1 MNLTL
6 PLYTAFSTLPLVWLI
21 ATIGAFQLGTWLN
34 RRGGGMPI
42 INPVLIAMT
51 LVICTLL
58 ALDVD
63 YSTYLREGG
72 RLVGAVLGPAT
83 VALAVPLYNNAR
95 QVRRALLPLT
105 CAVLVGGVVAAGS
118 AFALAWCL
126 GAPEIV
132 LRSIVVKSVTAPI
145 AIGVAEEIGGLP
157 SLAAAFA
164 VLTGVAGTVMATSLL
179 GLAGIRSLRAQGL
192 AAGVTAHGQGTAR
205 MLALDETAGAFSSVG
220 MGLNALLTA
229 IWLPALIAVL
239 SVR

>member
-6 PLYTAFSTLPLVWLI
+6 PPYTAFSTLPLVWLI

-51 LVICTLL
+51 LVICMLL

-72 RLVGAVLGPAT
+72 GLVGAVLGPAT

-105 CAVLVGGVVAAGS
+105 CAALVGGVVATGS

-132 LRSIVVKSVTAPI
+132 LRSIVKSVTAPI

-179 GLAGIRSLRAQGL
+179 GLAGIQSLRAQGL

-229 IWLPALIAVL
+229 IWLPTLIAAL